1 MKYLV
6 ITIIIA
12 FMLLVRNDIRNDEEV
27 EGSKNFYLSD
37 GKSKEIYKQ
46 MVKDRLSEQSLK
58 EFVYMEDR
66 FLKLEKMSV
75 CEQRSYASEATG
87 ISENIK
93 ARFGHYD
100 FRYHQPHI
108 KQCSEPNRLINKRII
123 CLSYY

>member
-12 FMLLVRNDIRNDEEV
+12 FMLLVRNDLRNMEEV
-27 EGSKNFYLSD
+27 EDSKYFYLSD
-37 GKSKEIYKQ
+37 GKSKQIYEQ
-46 MVKDRLSEQSLK
+46 MKRDKLSEQSLK

>member
-1 MKYLV
+1 MKLLV
-6 ITIIIA
+6 LTIIVA
-12 FMLLVRNDIRNDEEV
+12 FLLLVRNDQRNMEEV
-27 EGSKNFYLSD
+27 EGSKHFYLSD
-37 GKSKEIYKQ
+37 GKSKQIYEQ
-46 MVKDRLSEQSLK
+46 MKRDKLSEQSLK

-66 FLKLEKMSV
+66 FLQLEKMSV
-75 CEQRSYASEATG
+75 CQQISYASEATG

>member
-1 MKYLV
+1 M
-6 ITIIIA
+6 
-12 FMLLVRNDIRNDEEV
+12 EEV
-27 EGSKNFYLSD
+27 EGSKYFYLSD
-37 GKSKEIYKQ
+37 GKSQDIYNQ
-46 MVKDRLSEQSLK
+46 MKKDGLSEQSLK

-100 FRYHQPHI
+100 FRYHQHHI
-108 KQCSEPNRLINKRII
+108 KQCSEPNRLINKKIVCI
-123 CLSYY
+123 Y

>member
-12 FMLLVRNDIRNDEEV
+12 FMLLVRNDVRNMEEV
-27 EGSKNFYLSD
+27 EGSKYFYLSD
-37 GKSKEIYKQ
+37 GKSKQIYEQ
-46 MVKDRLSEQSLK
+46 MKRDKLSEQSLK

-66 FLKLEKMSV
+66 FLQLEKMSV

-93 ARFGHYD
+93 IRFGHYD

-108 KQCSEPNRLINKRII
+108 KQCSEPNRLINKKIVCI
-123 CLSYY
+123 Y